1 MQVSCANGVTGE
13 KPLFFF
19 LERYMQ
25 AYATEVIEFIEA
37 VVNDTEVPVGAQ
49 AGLESVLI
57 GLAATKSAKEGRPV
71 KISEI
76 AQ

>member
-1 MQVSCANGVTGE
+1 VWNDGGRTGE

-25 AYATEVIEFIEA
+25 AYATEVTEFIDA
-37 VVNDTEVPVGAQ
+37 VVNDTPVPTGAQ
-49 AGLESVLI
+49 DGLAAVRV
-57 GLAATKSAKEGRPV
+57 GLAATISAKEGRPV

-76 AQ
+76 EA